1 MVRYVVTT
9 ALGRRHWK
17 KDFIMNNRNFP
28 YGLVLAGALVVLF
41 SLMYA
46 TSVAVT
52 NAPTGF

>member
-1 MVRYVVTT
+1 
-9 ALGRRHWK
+9 
-17 KDFIMNNRNFP
+17 MNNRNFP
-28 YGLVLAGALVVLF
+28 YGLVLAGSLVVLF